1 MSNINERIALV
12 RKESKESQR
21 SFGARIGISGPSVAH
36 LESGINNPSEQTIR
50 AICQEFNVSRMWLET
65 GEGNP
70 YVPAEPRDELAE
82 EVAEL
87 MKGESAMAQAIVV
100 SMLRMPREWWDAW
113 SVELHKVIDAK
124 KNR

>member
-1 MSNINERIALV
+1 MNERMKKIRADARLSM
-12 RKESKESQR
+12 RAFAE
-21 SFGARIGISGPSVAH
+21 RIGVTSSSVAK
-36 LESGINNPSEQTIR
+36 LESGENNPSEQTIR

-70 YVPAEPRDELAE
+70 YVPANAKDTLAE

-87 MKGESAMAQAIVV
+87 MKGAHPMAQAVMTSLA
-100 SMLRMPREWWDAW
+100 SMPDEWWDAW
-113 SVELHKVIDAK
+113 SAELHKVIDAK

>member
-1 MSNINERIALV
+1 MNQRIRLV
-12 RKESKESQR
+12 REKAGLSMSK
-21 SFGARIGISGPSVAH
+21 FGDRIGISSAAVSH
-36 LESGINNPSEQTIR
+36 LETGKNKPSEQTIR
-50 AICQEFNVSRMWLET
+50 AICQEFNVNRRWLDT

-70 YVPAEPRDELAE
+70 DVPTEQADALAE

-87 MKGESAMAQAIVV
+87 MKGAHPMAQAIMTSLA
-100 SMLRMPREWWDAW
+100 SMPDEFWDAW